1 MDIINNKQV
10 ELINKYLNCEKINDD
25 DESLVDAYIKEYKE
39 KGIQA
44 ARLAVHNRILLVNRI
59 KKFKEKCLTEELM

>member
-1 MDIINNKQV
+1 MDRINNKQV
-10 ELINKYLNCEKINDD
+10 ELINKYLNCENINDD

-59 KKFKEKCLTEELM
+59 KKFKEKCLTEQMM

>member
-1 MDIINNKQV
+1 MNRINNKQV